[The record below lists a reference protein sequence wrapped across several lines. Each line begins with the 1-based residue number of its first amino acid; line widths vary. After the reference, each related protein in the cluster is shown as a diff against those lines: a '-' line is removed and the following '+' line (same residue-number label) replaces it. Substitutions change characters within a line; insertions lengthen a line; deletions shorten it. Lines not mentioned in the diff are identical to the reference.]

1 MEQGIFAYIWRHS
14 KPEQI
19 SILVV
24 TVASFPFLYLAL
36 NLPKVIVNDAI
47 DGKDFPR
54 EVMTFPFDQIPY
66 LLVLC
71 GALLGLLLVN
81 GGFRMGINIYKGILA
96 ERMLRRL
103 RYQLYERILRFP
115 MHHFQKVSAGEL
127 ASMITAEVEPLGEFI
142 RDALALPVF
151 QGGTMLTILFFMFTQ
166 DWKLGLAAVA
176 LIPVQ
181 AWVIPIL
188 QRQVN
193 LLGKERVKRARKLA
207 GRVGEAVSGIHDI
220 HTHDTSAYSLAH
232 FSHRLA
238 GIFNIRDRLYRKKFL
253 MKFTNN
259 LLIALTPLLFYS
271 VGGYLI
277 IRGDLTLGALVAVL
291 AAYANFTTP
300 WKELLKYYQRMA
312 DARIKY
318 GQLIEQFQPTDM
330 LDPSLQRDRPQTI
343 EPITGPL
350 SLQHVTLADEDGIET
365 LTGVTFQAEPGSR
378 IAIVAGGSDRDKLA
392 HVLARLLVPTRGKV
406 MIGEDNLSTMHE
418 AVIGSRI
425 GYAGPDSYIFDGT
438 IAHNVLYG
446 LKHAPTSEPEMD
458 DKRRRAYKESVASG
472 NSTDDIDAEWIDFK
486 LLGMSGTAEL
496 KEWWVR
502 VIQALEIED
511 ALYTR
516 ALNMSLDAESHPGLA
531 DGVLQARE
539 RIARRLEETPDLA
552 GLVHAFDFD
561 TYNVNASVGE
571 NLMFG
576 EPVTAEFAFENL
588 GENPYVRRILE
599 ECGLTLRFQEI
610 GLKAAATMVDMF
622 NDLSPD
628 EPLFEEYSFV
638 NEEAL
643 QALKHVSSR
652 AKREGLDALSEAERS
667 HLMSLT
673 CQLIVGRHRLG
684 LIEDD
689 MQRDLVRARKAF
701 RDNLPEDA
709 RGAIAFFDRD
719 SFNSHLSLQ
728 CNLLMGRV
736 NLARPQADEKVNDL
750 ILEVL
755 NEMGLRQTVVLAA
768 TNAEVGI
775 GGRRMA
781 LIDRQKIAL
790 ARSLLKRP
798 DILIINEALNAIE
811 REARDRIRRNIYELL
826 PDTTVIW
833 IDSEMPDVTEFDQVL
848 VLRNGRITERIVEQV
863 AEEAPAVEE
872 PAEEG
877 EGPTT
882 LDTEASAL
890 AAVPLFSRM
899 EPARLKLLAFASR
912 RLIFDAGEELFHQGD
927 PGDAAYVILDG
938 EADVVI
944 GEGDKETVINR
955 AGSNELVGEMAL
967 LSTTPRSATLRAVA
981 ELTVLRL
988 KKETFLELMER
999 DPHIAAEVAR
1009 RISDRLLDTMEKLQK
1024 AA

>member
-1 MEQGIFAYIWRHS
+1 MGGARDRVAFRGAVRASTLWALLTAAAFSGVYVAFGTSIIDALTGVAEVREAARAVLPWLMVAPLISVWGYQLDGIFVGATRTSEMRNAMIVS
-14 KPEQI
+14 
-19 SILVV
+19 LVV
-24 TVASFPFLYLAL
+24 FLAAVAGLRPAWGNHGLWLAFL
-36 NLPKVIVNDAI
+36 I
-47 DGKDFPR
+47 
-54 EVMTFPFDQIPY
+54 
-66 LLVLC
+66 
-71 GALLGLLLVN
+71 
-81 GGFRMGINIYKGILA
+81 
-96 ERMLRRL
+96 
-103 RYQLYERILRFP
+103 
-115 MHHFQKVSAGEL
+115 
-127 ASMITAEVEPLGEFI
+127 
-142 RDALALPVF
+142 
-151 QGGTMLTILFFMFTQ
+151 FMFAQ
-166 DWKLGLAAVA
+166 DWKLGLAALA
-176 LIPVQ
+176 LVPVQ
-181 AWVIPIL
+181 AWLIPKL

-877 EGPTT
+877 EGPIT

-988 KKETFLELMER
+988 KKDTFLELMER

>member
-1 MEQGIFAYIWRHS
+1 M
-14 KPEQI
+14 
-19 SILVV
+19 
-24 TVASFPFLYLAL
+24 
-36 NLPKVIVNDAI
+36 
-47 DGKDFPR
+47 
-54 EVMTFPFDQIPY
+54 
-66 LLVLC
+66 
-71 GALLGLLLVN
+71 
-81 GGFRMGINIYKGILA
+81 
-96 ERMLRRL
+96 
-103 RYQLYERILRFP
+103 
-115 MHHFQKVSAGEL
+115 
-127 ASMITAEVEPLGEFI
+127 
-142 RDALALPVF
+142 
-151 QGGTMLTILFFMFTQ
+151 
-166 DWKLGLAAVA
+166 
-176 LIPVQ
+176 
-181 AWVIPIL
+181 
-188 QRQVN
+188 
-193 LLGKERVKRARKLA
+193 
-207 GRVGEAVSGIHDI
+207 
-220 HTHDTSAYSLAH
+220 
-232 FSHRLA
+232 
-238 GIFNIRDRLYRKKFL
+238 
-253 MKFTNN
+253 
-259 LLIALTPLLFYS
+259 
-271 VGGYLI
+271 
-277 IRGDLTLGALVAVL
+277 
-291 AAYANFTTP
+291 
-300 WKELLKYYQRMA
+300 
-312 DARIKY
+312 
-318 GQLIEQFQPTDM
+318 
-330 LDPSLQRDRPQTI
+330 
-343 EPITGPL
+343 
-350 SLQHVTLADEDGIET
+350 
-365 LTGVTFQAEPGSR
+365 
-378 IAIVAGGSDRDKLA
+378 
-392 HVLARLLVPTRGKV
+392 
-406 MIGEDNLSTMHE
+406 
-418 AVIGSRI
+418 
-425 GYAGPDSYIFDGT
+425 
-438 IAHNVLYG
+438 
-446 LKHAPTSEPEMD
+446 
-458 DKRRRAYKESVASG
+458 
-472 NSTDDIDAEWIDFK
+472 
-486 LLGMSGTAEL
+486 
-496 KEWWVR
+496 
-502 VIQALEIED
+502 
-511 ALYTR
+511 
-516 ALNMSLDAESHPGLA
+516 
-531 DGVLQARE
+531 
-539 RIARRLEETPDLA
+539 
-552 GLVHAFDFD
+552 
-561 TYNVNASVGE
+561 
-571 NLMFG
+571 
-576 EPVTAEFAFENL
+576 
-588 GENPYVRRILE
+588 
-599 ECGLTLRFQEI
+599 
-610 GLKAAATMVDMF
+610 
-622 NDLSPD
+622 
-628 EPLFEEYSFV
+628 
-638 NEEAL
+638 
-643 QALKHVSSR
+643 SSR
-652 AKREGLDALSEAERS
+652 AKREGLDALSEDERS

-684 LIEDD
+684 LIDDD
-689 MQRDLVRARKAF
+689 MQSALVRARKVF

-719 SFNSHLSLQ
+719 SFNGHLSLQ

-877 EGPTT
+877 EGPIT

-899 EPARLKLLAFASR
+899 EPGRLKLLAFASR

-988 KKETFLELMER
+988 KKDTFLELMER

>member
-1 MEQGIFAYIWRHS
+1 M
-14 KPEQI
+14 
-19 SILVV
+19 
-24 TVASFPFLYLAL
+24 
-36 NLPKVIVNDAI
+36 
-47 DGKDFPR
+47 
-54 EVMTFPFDQIPY
+54 
-66 LLVLC
+66 
-71 GALLGLLLVN
+71 
-81 GGFRMGINIYKGILA
+81 
-96 ERMLRRL
+96 RR
-103 RYQLYERILRFP
+103 
-115 MHHFQKVSAGEL
+115 V
-127 ASMITAEVEPLGEFI
+127 
-142 RDALALPVF
+142 
-151 QGGTMLTILFFMFTQ
+151 
-166 DWKLGLAAVA
+166 
-176 LIPVQ
+176 
-181 AWVIPIL
+181 
-188 QRQVN
+188 
-193 LLGKERVKRARKLA
+193 
-207 GRVGEAVSGIHDI
+207 
-220 HTHDTSAYSLAH
+220 
-232 FSHRLA
+232 
-238 GIFNIRDRLYRKKFL
+238 
-253 MKFTNN
+253 
-259 LLIALTPLLFYS
+259 
-271 VGGYLI
+271 
-277 IRGDLTLGALVAVL
+277 
-291 AAYANFTTP
+291 
-300 WKELLKYYQRMA
+300 
-312 DARIKY
+312 
-318 GQLIEQFQPTDM
+318 
-330 LDPSLQRDRPQTI
+330 
-343 EPITGPL
+343 
-350 SLQHVTLADEDGIET
+350 
-365 LTGVTFQAEPGSR
+365 
-378 IAIVAGGSDRDKLA
+378 
-392 HVLARLLVPTRGKV
+392 
-406 MIGEDNLSTMHE
+406 
-418 AVIGSRI
+418 
-425 GYAGPDSYIFDGT
+425 
-438 IAHNVLYG
+438 
-446 LKHAPTSEPEMD
+446 
-458 DKRRRAYKESVASG
+458 
-472 NSTDDIDAEWIDFK
+472 
-486 LLGMSGTAEL
+486 
-496 KEWWVR
+496 
-502 VIQALEIED
+502 
-511 ALYTR
+511 
-516 ALNMSLDAESHPGLA
+516 
-531 DGVLQARE
+531 
-539 RIARRLEETPDLA
+539 
-552 GLVHAFDFD
+552 
-561 TYNVNASVGE
+561 
-571 NLMFG
+571 
-576 EPVTAEFAFENL
+576 
-588 GENPYVRRILE
+588 LE

-689 MQRDLVRARKAF
+689 MQSALVRARKVF

-775 GGRRMA
+775 GGRRMP
-781 LIDRQKIAL
+781 LIDRQKTAL

-877 EGPTT
+877 EGPIT

>member
-1 MEQGIFAYIWRHS
+1 MEQGIFAYIWRHTKS
-14 KPEQI
+14 QQI
-19 SILVV
+19 VVLLV
-24 TVASFPFLYLAL
+24 TVASFPFLYMAL

-54 EVMTFPFDQIPY
+54 EVLTFPFDQIPY

-71 GALLGLLLVN
+71 GALLVLLLIN
-81 GGFRMGINIYKGILA
+81 SGFRMGTNIYKGILA

-142 RDALALPVF
+142 RDALALPMF
-151 QGGTMLTILFFMFTQ
+151 QGGTMLTILFFMFAQ
-166 DWKLGLAAVA
+166 DWKLGLAALA
-176 LIPVQ
+176 LVPVQ
-181 AWVIPIL
+181 AWLIPKL

-193 LLGKERVKRARKLA
+193 MLGKERVKRARILA
-207 GRVGEAVSGIHDI
+207 GRVSEAVSGIHDI
-220 HTHDTSAYSLAH
+220 HTHDTSTYSLAD

-238 GIFNIRDRLYRKKFL
+238 GLFNIRYRWYQKKFF
-253 MKFTNN
+253 MKALTNFM
-259 LLIALTPLLFYS
+259 IALTPLLFYS
-271 VGGYLI
+271 VGGFLI
-277 IRGDLTLGALVAVL
+277 IRGDLTLGALVAVV

-300 WKELLKYYQRMA
+300 WRELLKYYQRMA

-330 LDPSLQRDRPQTI
+330 MKESLQRGRPDTI
-343 EPITGPL
+343 ERITAPL

-365 LTGVTFQAEPGSR
+365 LTGVTFQADPGSH

-392 HVLARLLVPTRGKV
+392 HVLARLLVPTRGKI

-446 LKHAPTSEPEMD
+446 LKHAPTSEVDMD

-496 KEWWVR
+496 KDWWVR

-516 ALNMSLDAESHPGLA
+516 ALNMSIDAESHPGLA

-539 RIARRLEETPDLA
+539 RIGRRLDETPELA
-552 GLVHAFDFD
+552 DLVHAFDFD

-576 EPVTAEFAFENL
+576 EPVTPEFAFENL

-643 QALKHVSSR
+643 QTLKHVSSR
-652 AKREGLDALSEAERS
+652 AKREGLDALSEDERS

-689 MQRDLVRARKAF
+689 MQNALVRARKAF
-701 RDNLPEDA
+701 RDNLPEEA

-719 SFNSHLSLQ
+719 RFNGQLSLQ

-736 NLARPQADEKVNDL
+736 NLARPQADEKVNEL

-811 REARDRIRRNIYELL
+811 REARDRIRRNIYDLL

-877 EGPTT
+877 EGPMT

-927 PGDAAYVILDG
+927 SGDAAYIILDG

-967 LSTTPRSATLRAVA
+967 LSITPRSATLRAVT

-988 KKETFLELMER
+988 KKDTFLELMER